1 MDRQELEA
9 DKAIDPEQ
17 LDVECAEQADRFF
30 KWAERLV
37 EAAVNLE
44 REEFDLEVLEARLQL
59 EAREYPERFNIKNI
73 TETAIKS
80 AVKSC
85 AKYVDA
91 YRVYLDAKRE
101 KLLLEKAVGAMD
113 MRKRMLES
121 LIDLFGREYFAGP
134 SAPRDLV
141 GIWKRARGRP
151 DSARQRAVARR
162 RADE

>member
-1 MDRQELEA
+1 MDRAELEQ

-17 LDVECAEQADRFF
+17 LDVECVRQADLFF

-37 EAAVNLE
+37 EAGAKLE

-59 EAREYPERFNIKNI
+59 ECREYPERFNVKNI

-85 AKYVDA
+85 PRYGDA
-91 YRVYLDAKRE
+91 YRAYLAAKGE
-101 KLLLEKAVGAMD
+101 KMLLEKAVGAMD
-113 MRKRMLES
+113 MRKRMLEA

-134 SAPRDLV
+134 SEPRDLV
-141 GIWKRARGRP
+141 GIWKRHHERP
-151 DSARQRAVARR
+151 DSGRQRAAARR
-162 RADE
+162 RGDD